1 MTAQC
6 PALKVLELQVQL
18 GRKKTSQQVNRMQK
32 TKRVGRLGKGENC
45 STEGYLYMKIIV
57 ESTPCA
63 PVTTCFK
70 HLNQLE

>member
-1 MTAQC
+1 MTTYH
-6 PALKVLELQVQL
+6 KVSGKVEFQACQL
-18 GRKKTSQQVNRMQK
+18 QK